1 MSGDGGARRSI
12 VLRGQCTSESGVAL
26 VSKGNAARCIDL
38 QRHRVVMRR
47 LCKVGLGV
55 GKEFHRIAEVR
66 QSKAWCSKGVVRL
79 CNGVARQGEVF
90 LYEAKVKLIT
100 VEHGKGIARR
110 GVSLKNDCRH

>member
-1 MSGDGGARRSI
+1 MTCNGI
-12 VLRGQCTSESGVAL
+12 EW
-26 VSKGNAARCIDL
+26 
-38 QRHRVVMRR
+38 
-47 LCKVGLGV
+47 LCV

-110 GVSLKNDCRH
+110 GVSL